1 MGTGQLI
8 MLIAEMLVFVIILPY
23 IFKDFMDLWKEK

>member
-8 MLIAEMLVFVIILPY
+8 MLIAEMLVLVIILPY
-23 IFKDFMDLWKEK
+23 IFKYFMDLWKEK

>member
-8 MLIAEMLVFVIILPY
+8 MLIHEMLVYVIIMPY

>member
-1 MGTGQLI
+1 MGTGELI
-8 MLIAEMLVFVIILPY
+8 RQIAEMLVLVIILPY